1 MVQGTTNQAIRGGQ
15 TSGLLGDAEKDNTNY
30 NQQSDMSRKEDF
42 KKAADDYVEGEPDGA
57 QKIVGQVGFEFGAEY
72 GFQYAIEKACEW
84 LENNAY
90 LYVNDIDQINESALI
105 GDFRGVMED

>member
-1 MVQGTTNQAIRGGQ
+1 MVQGTTNQAIRGSQ
-15 TSGLLGDAEKDNTNY
+15 TSGLLGDAAKDNTNY

-42 KKAADDYVEGEPDGA
+42 KKASQSLEN
-57 QKIVGQVGFEFGAEY
+57 QVISNPWTLFEKGCEY
-72 GFQYAIEKACEW
+72 GYQCAVEKACEW